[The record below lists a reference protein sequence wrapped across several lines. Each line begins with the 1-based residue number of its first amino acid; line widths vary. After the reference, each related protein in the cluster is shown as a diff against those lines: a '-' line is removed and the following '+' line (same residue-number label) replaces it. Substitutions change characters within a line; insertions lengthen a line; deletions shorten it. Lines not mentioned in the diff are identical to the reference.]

1 MVNKFKLNRYYK
13 LHSFTTETVYYLIR
27 TGYDRLRFI
36 SVSETTGAHS
46 VINFDKEWCKRNMES
61 IPLVTSILRYKL

>member
-27 TGYDRLRFI
+27 IEHDRLRFI
-36 SVSETTGAHS
+36 SVSETTGAHG
-46 VINFDKEWCKRNMES
+46 VLNFDKGWCTRNMDMV
-61 IPLVTSILRYKL
+61 PLVMSMLRYKL